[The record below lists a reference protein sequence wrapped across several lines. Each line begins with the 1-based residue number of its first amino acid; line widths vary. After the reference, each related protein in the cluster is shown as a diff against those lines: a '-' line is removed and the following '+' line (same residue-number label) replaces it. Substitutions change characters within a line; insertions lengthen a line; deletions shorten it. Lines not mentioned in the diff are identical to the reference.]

1 MLTHESEHET
11 THDGLSP
18 QRDSKCLLRADG
30 RVTAAQVAALKMNV
44 ITALPYTITTPGTYV
59 LLGNLVAPFT
69 EGDVTMITI
78 NAPTGKVVFN
88 LNNFTIDAYGYWY
101 SPVSTLCL
109 AIESS
114 NVTVENGTISNFDDG
129 IFVAGPYFPSRM
141 RA

>member
-1 MLTHESEHET
+1 MNQNTKT

-30 RVTAAQVAALKMNV
+30 RVTAAQVAAQKMNV

-88 LNNFTIDAYGYWY
+88 VKDFTIERVWILVQPRKYAWPRDRK
-101 SPVSTLCL
+101 LECDHRKR
-109 AIESS
+109 
-114 NVTVENGTISNFDDG
+114 DDLEL
-129 IFVAGPYFPSRM
+129 
-141 RA
+141 